1 MRLKLVM
8 TGAILVL
15 AALAMAQTMDE
26 QAVEITDEADPQAV
40 AGLAE
45 LTALAPP
52 PLQLG
57 ADLGNACVCL
67 CRQADPPHT
76 QRWGHYERSIISGC
90 KWSNRVCVV
99 EGTLGTLG
107 ACTDSPAP
115 LVGR

>member
-1 MRLKLVM
+1 
-8 TGAILVL
+8 
-15 AALAMAQTMDE
+15 MDE
-26 QAVEITDEADPQAV
+26 QAVEPADDADQQL
-40 AGLAE
+40 AGIAE

-57 ADLGNACVCL
+57 ADLGNACICL

-76 QRWGHYERSIISGC
+76 QRWEYYERSIISGC
-90 KWSNRVCVV
+90 QWSDRVCVV

-115 LVGR
+115 LVSR

>member
-15 AALAMAQTMDE
+15 AALAMAQTMEEPPAERGD
-26 QAVEITDEADPQAV
+26 DADQAV

-45 LTALAPP
+45 LAALAPP

-67 CRQADPPHT
+67 CRQAAPPHT

-90 KWSNRVCVV
+90 QWSDRVCVV
-99 EGTLGTLG
+99 DGTLGTLG

-115 LVGR
+115 LDGR

>member
-8 TGAILVL
+8 TGAILAL

-26 QAVEITDEADPQAV
+26 PPAAFADDADRPL

-45 LTALAPP
+45 LTALTPP

-57 ADLGNACVCL
+57 SDLGNACVCL
-67 CRQADPPHT
+67 CRQADPPRLE
-76 QRWGHYERSIISGC
+76 RWGHYERSIVSGC

-99 EGTLGTLG
+99 EGTLGTIG

-115 LVGR
+115 LDGR

>member
-8 TGAILVL
+8 TGMVLVLAAL

-26 QAVEITDEADPQAV
+26 SPETYLDDSDQPLAGQAA
-40 AGLAE
+40 

-67 CRQADPPHT
+67 CRQAAPPRT
-76 QRWGHYERSIISGC
+76 ERWGHYERSIVTGC
-90 KWSNRVCVV
+90 QWTGRVCLVD
-99 EGTLGTLG
+99 GALGKIG
-107 ACTDSPAP
+107 ACTESPAP
-115 LVGR
+115 LG